1 MWRWGNAVVVPYSC
15 SRPAAALVVIL
26 IACSASRANAQ
37 EAGAQAEALFREG
50 RELLATGRVPQACA
64 AFEQSQ
70 KLEPATTTLLNLAGC
85 REMNK
90 QYASAWGYFLQ
101 AERET
106 RTLTDVNGM
115 KFHEIAAAR
124 ADAIEAKVSK
134 LTISVSAESRIDGL
148 EVLRGTTPIE
158 ASAWNRALPVD
169 GGTYTV
175 TARARGATPWTTTI
189 TVGVE
194 ADTKTIDIPKLQV
207 APPPLEEEETD
218 QPVDETWKLRPRSLV
233 LPIVLGSVAVVAL
246 GGAVAFEISAERV
259 FDESQAEPDPM
270 KSDLLFAKANHRR
283 YAAEAL
289 AVTGLAAAGV
299 AVWLYL
305 RPPVYDAS
313 GPVASR
319 GVDVVPTVSAQY
331 SGVVFMGRF

>member
-1 MWRWGNAVVVPYSC
+1 
-15 SRPAAALVVIL
+15 LVIL
-26 IACSASRANAQ
+26 IACSASRADAQ

-50 RELLATGRVPQACA
+50 RELLAAGRVPQACS

-106 RTLTDVNGM
+106 RTLTDANGM

-124 ADAIEAKVSK
+124 ADAIERKVSK

-148 EVLRGTTPIE
+148 EVLRGTTPVE
-158 ASAWNRALPVD
+158 ANAWNRALPVD

-175 TARARGATPWTTTI
+175 TARARGATPWTTTV

-194 ADTKTIDIPKLQV
+194 ADTKTLDIPKLQTA
-207 APPPLEEEETD
+207 APEPEEEELEPDTLT
-218 QPVDETWKLRPRSLV
+218 PRPRSLV

-246 GGAVAFEISAERV
+246 GGAVAFELSAEAV

-289 AVTGLAAAGV
+289 AVTGIAAAGV

-313 GPVASR
+313 GALALR
-319 GVDVVPTVSAQY
+319 GVDVVPTVTAQS